1 MFYFV
6 IFIQTA
12 INTGIGIG
20 AILLAG
26 QCLEVCLLDL
36 YLFDFFFFLISS
48 ISLSVYQ
55 QVRAALWIWLSFS
68 QIFHHQMTDGMITVP
83 QGLLLVNFGLKYNY
97 IWRKR

>member
-26 QCLEVCLLDL
+26 QCLEVCLLNL
-36 YLFDFFFFLISS
+36 YLFDFFYKFCYSICLSASESCSLELVVIFSNFPSS
-48 ISLSVYQ
+48 DDRWDDYCPTRSV
-55 QVRAALWIWLSFS
+55 A
-68 QIFHHQMTDGMITVP
+68 G
-83 QGLLLVNFGLKYNY
+83 
-97 IWRKR
+97 